1 MCFDYKHLSINYNGL
16 RLYFQVMQKLGK
28 ANETKDLTFDE
39 FVANFNKQQ
48 V

>member
-1 MCFDYKHLSINYNGL
+1 MCFDYKHVSVNGL
-16 RLYFQVMQKLGK
+16 RLCFQVMQKLGK